1 MWGDLAGEAGCKRVP
16 RPPHAFRTHPDRTS
30 LMKKLKLE
38 IEELAVESFATAAA
52 MADIGTV
59 RGHGTFRGDTC
70 QAVNS
75 CGPHTC
81 GNAYCVIQTD
91 SPDCFGTG
99 ACGTGGVGSANC
111 ATNNGA
117 LSCVGCTTQ
126 DYTVN
131 LADDTCGAC
140 QSFGS
145 DAPQR
150 CPCP

>member
-1 MWGDLAGEAGCKRVP
+1 MR
-16 RPPHAFRTHPDRTS
+16 
-30 LMKKLKLE
+30 KLKLDVDG
-38 IEELAVESFATAAA
+38 LAVESFTTADRAPGT
-52 MADIGTV
+52 GTV
-59 RGHGTFRGDTC
+59 RGHGTFRGST
-70 QAVNS
+70 
-75 CGPHTC
+75 CGPENTC
-81 GNAYCVIQTD
+81 GPQTCGDLYCVIE
-91 SPDCFGTG
+91 TG
-99 ACGTGGVGSANC
+99 DPLNCPATGGCGTGGTGGTGTTC
-111 ATNNGA
+111 PTNNNA